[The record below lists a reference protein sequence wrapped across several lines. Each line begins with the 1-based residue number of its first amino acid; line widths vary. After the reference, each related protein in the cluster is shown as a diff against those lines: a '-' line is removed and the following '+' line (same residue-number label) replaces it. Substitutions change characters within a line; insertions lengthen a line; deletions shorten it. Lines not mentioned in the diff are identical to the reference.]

1 MKLLVAGAA
10 QVDAGKTTFSTGLLA
25 RTGAV
30 GFKPRA
36 GNDYWFHQDDVRTAA
51 DTGRIYGKDA
61 RTLAETSPGT
71 LEPEDINPVHRLWR
85 PSNGPDTGLL
95 GQADREFL
103 LDRAGS
109 RYVVNGTVD
118 LPEYIR
124 DALPLMN
131 AIYVDSL
138 PDLND
143 AMAQYHLPALESL
156 AGDVADTGHAV
167 VESYSDIARPLQ
179 TMEPDAVAVVE
190 PLRVRFYE
198 GHRYM
203 RACEVATRSPQDGTL
218 EERVSDVVD
227 LVDPVG
233 TAELPPLTGEERDR
247 PATVADAYEDVYDRF
262 LAVADGE

>member
-10 QVDAGKTTFSTGLLA
+10 QVDAGKTTFSAGLLA
-25 RTGAV
+25 HTGAV

-71 LEPEDINPVHRLWR
+71 LDPEDINPVHRLWR
-85 PSNGPDTGLL
+85 PSNGPGTGLL
-95 GQADREFL
+95 GQEDREFL

-109 RYVVNGTVD
+109 RYVVNDTVD

-124 DALPLMN
+124 DSLPLMN
-131 AIYVDSL
+131 ALYVDSL

-143 AMAQYHLPALESL
+143 AMAQYHLPALGSL
-156 AGDVADTGHAV
+156 AEDVADTGRAV
-167 VESYSDIARPLQ
+167 VESYGDIARPLQ
-179 TMEPDAVAVVE
+179 TLDPDAVAVVE

-203 RACEVATRSPQDGTL
+203 RACEVATRSPQAGTL
-218 EERVSDVVD
+218 EERVDDVVE
-227 LVDPVG
+227 LVDAVD
-233 TAELPPLTGEERDR
+233 TASLPPLTDVVRERPDDIADR
-247 PATVADAYEDVYDRF
+247 YEHAYDR
-262 LAVADGE
+262 LLEIAADT

>member
-10 QVDAGKTTFSTGLLA
+10 EVDAGKTTFSAGLLA

-51 DTGRIYGKDA
+51 DTGRIFGKDA
-61 RTLAETSPGT
+61 RTLAKTSPGT
-71 LEPEDINPVHRLWR
+71 LDPEDINPVHRLWR
-85 PSNGPDTGLL
+85 PSTGPDTGLL
-95 GQADREFL
+95 GQEDREFL

-109 RYVVNGTVD
+109 RYVVNDTVD

-124 DALPLMN
+124 DSLPLMN

-143 AMAQYHLPALESL
+143 AMAQYHLPALEEL
-156 AGDVADTGHAV
+156 AEDVADTGHAV
-167 VESYSDIARPLQ
+167 VESYGDIARPLQ

-203 RACEVATRSPQDGTL
+203 RACEVATRSPQAGTL
-218 EERVSDVVD
+218 EERVEDVID
-227 LVDPVG
+227 LVDAVD
-233 TAELPPLTGEERDR
+233 TASLPPLTDAVRERPDDIADR
-247 PATVADAYEDVYDRF
+247 YDHAYDR
-262 LAVADGE
+262 LLEIATDT